1 MNRSP
6 LTRGTTKKLAGNSIS
21 VERQLAHL
29 EQQQKLMGAV
39 YVRRP
44 GDRVSIVYAEVASHG
59 AAHN

>member
-1 MNRSP
+1 
-6 LTRGTTKKLAGNSIS
+6 
-21 VERQLAHL
+21 

-44 GDRVSIVYAEVASHG
+44 GDRVSIVYAEVTSHG